1 MATLPDAARALVD
14 APELATIA
22 TVEPDGQPQ
31 LSPVWVKR
39 DGDDILFSTT
49 KGRRKPKNLGR
60 TPQISVLMWPKDSPY
75 TYLEVRGTA
84 TVIEDPEAALIN
96 ELSLKYEGE
105 AYPDKPE
112 EERLIVRVTPAKVL
126 WRT

>member
-1 MATLPDAARALVD
+1 
-14 APELATIA
+14 
-22 TVEPDGQPQ
+22 
-31 LSPVWVKR
+31 
-39 DGDDILFSTT
+39 
-49 KGRRKPKNLGR
+49 
-60 TPQISVLMWPKDSPY
+60 MWPKDSPY
-75 TYLEVRGTA
+75 TYLEVRGTG
-84 TVIEDPEAALIN
+84 TVTEDPEAALIN